1 MLNHSPAVFRHGRRK
16 IKNMAKKF
24 QIIGLSLLLVAFG
37 WECFSQTLSDN
48 KIESLLAEL
57 HHKIDMLWECEYAE
71 FTQSSQNTTT
81 SIALVDM
88 NLTNKQ
94 WKPYEQIRADFKLS
108 DEQEKFGQMARIV
121 LYISGSICVIL
132 AEIFKK
138 GCLWRNSN

>member
-37 WECFSQTLSDN
+37 WECFSQTLSDK

-108 DEQEKFGQMARIV
+108 DE
-121 LYISGSICVIL
+121 
-132 AEIFKK
+132 
-138 GCLWRNSN
+138 